1 MLIVGPDI
9 SRGGVS
15 GQIFMSN
22 LEVRETGGGEGAEA
36 LVLENA
42 SVLDD
47 GVACEVIGSDVE
59 ATTERRVRRERSG
72 ANGREE
78 SQSTCTKYPSV
89 ILESVG
95 DYESLRSGE
104 SACVIELQFDDNRP
118 LHSSTVAER
127 AVEELNLS
135 EMGVDV
141 DHCFN

>member
-47 GVACEVIGSDVE
+47 GVACEVIGLDVE
-59 ATTERRVRRERSG
+59 TT
-72 ANGREE
+72 
-78 SQSTCTKYPSV
+78 TK
-89 ILESVG
+89 
-95 DYESLRSGE
+95 
-104 SACVIELQFDDNRP
+104 
-118 LHSSTVAER
+118 
-127 AVEELNLS
+127 
-135 EMGVDV
+135 
-141 DHCFN
+141 